1 MFSNLT
7 VKELQECCRA
17 RAIRG
22 YSKKRRQVLIDL
34 LDAYELAESMAT
46 MSVNDDN
53 VWREFTDHQ
62 LAEYVA
68 NDAVRMLSNG
78 GIRTLDPLVEFFM
91 YDEDAGCIMQLLQD
105 DRSELSQWLHEHY
118 PEEATEFRSWYAA
131 QVGESLLCVLE
142 KKRELHDGVS
152 MSVD

>member
-22 YSKKRRQVLIDL
+22 YSNKRRQVLIDL

-46 MSVNDDN
+46 VSVNDN
-53 VWREFTDHQ
+53 VWREFTDDQ

-78 GIRTLDPLVEFFM
+78 GIRALDPMVEFFIG
-91 YDEDAGCIMQLLQD
+91 DDDAGRIMQLLQD
-105 DRSELSQWLHEHY
+105 DRSELSKWLHEHY
-118 PEEATEFRSWYAA
+118 PKEAAEFRSWYAA
-131 QVGESLLCVLE
+131 QVGGSLLCELE
-142 KKRELHDGVS
+142 KKNDSEKGDW